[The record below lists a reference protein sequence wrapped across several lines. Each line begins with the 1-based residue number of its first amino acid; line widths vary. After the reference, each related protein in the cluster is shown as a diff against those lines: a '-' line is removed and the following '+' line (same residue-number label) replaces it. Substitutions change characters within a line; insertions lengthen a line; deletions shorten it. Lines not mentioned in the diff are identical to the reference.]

1 MTTKPVNYWGANRQY
16 NAKHKRRSLPKAMPV
31 STPFLVN
38 IDPTNLCNLR
48 CRFCPTG
55 HPELLE
61 KFDRPR
67 GVMDFDLFTKVVDD
81 LTTFPEKVKVLLLH
95 KDGEP
100 MINPRLGD
108 MLKYAKEKDFAEVI
122 WLTTNMTLLTSKLAE
137 DIVDSGVD
145 FIRVSVNHVTNQ
157 GYKDLTLT
165 WSDYDK
171 VRANTEMLYEIKT
184 RKASPMKIWAKL
196 NDFNLTPEEIE
207 KFGRDFKDISD
218 DHMLANPMGWT
229 YGQEFDFRLGVNTGL
244 GQEGEVPL
252 KENRVV
258 CPYPFYRMVVNFNG
272 DISVCELDWTMST
285 VVGNARSESMW
296 DIWNGERTHA
306 FRLMMLE
313 GRRWSHNACKQCSCV
328 TYMPP
333 DNDMD
338 DHQVRLLELYN
349 RLGANAPAKAWGM
362 RENGTWVEPE

>member
-1 MTTKPVNYWGANRQY
+1 MTTKPVTYWGANRQY
-16 NAKHKRRSLPKAMPV
+16 NTKHKRRSLPKAMPV

-67 GVMDFDLFTKVVDD
+67 GVMDFELFTKVVDD
-81 LTTFPEKVKVLLLH
+81 LTKFPEKVKVLLLH

-108 MLKYAKEKDFAEVI
+108 MLKYAKEKDFAEVM
-122 WLTTNMTLLTSKLAE
+122 WLTTNMTLLTPKLAE
-137 DIVDSGVD
+137 EIVDSGVD

-165 WSDYDK
+165 WGDYDK

-184 RKASPMKIWAKL
+184 RKASTMKIWAKL
-196 NDFNLTPEEIE
+196 NDFDLTPEQIE

-229 YGQEFDFRLGVNTGL
+229 YGQEFDFRLGVKTGL

-285 VVGNARSESMW
+285 VVGNARNESMW

-313 GRRWSHNACKQCSCV
+313 GRRWSHNACRQCSCV
-328 TYMPP
+328 TYMPAE
-333 DNDMD
+333 NDMD

-349 RLGANAPAKAWGM
+349 RLGADAPAKAWAM
-362 RENGTWVEPE
+362 REGGAWVEPE